1 MPSTST
7 AVLVN
12 CDICGDEMREQASGF
27 ACFPCKNFI
36 PREQIHRYAAHV
48 WIECNGCGVKEE
60 SGFISDDGQ
69 CMECESYG
77 N

>member
-1 MPSTST
+1 MPNTST
-7 AVLVN
+7 TVLVN

-36 PREQIHRYAAHV
+36 PSEQLYRYAEHV
-48 WIECNGCGVKEE
+48 TIEHKEAD
-60 SGFISDDGQ
+60 SG
-69 CMECESYG
+69 